1 MSQAAAR
8 SGKPAGRAARA
19 APAREL
25 RARGK
30 LTRRRLLDAGAQA
43 FAARG
48 FYATRVDDIVKLAET
63 SHGTFYL
70 YFSNKE
76 ELFSAL
82 AAEVAEAMQEHAASM
97 QPLAPDAE
105 GRAAL
110 RAWIADLSQL
120 YDQYGPVIRAW
131 TEAEIGASEFGI
143 TTRTIR
149 HYEDEGL
156 LSPRREGQNRL
167 FSPRDRVRLKLA
179 LRGKRLG
186 FSLSEIRELFDLY
199 DLARDEKRQLEQFLT
214 KLEKRRALLVQQRE
228 DIEVMLNEIAF
239 FEIQCRKL
247 LAADLAKPA
256 APAQSAA

>member
-1 MSQAAAR
+1 
-8 SGKPAGRAARA
+8 
-19 APAREL
+19 L

-131 TEAEIGASEFGI
+131 TEAEIGASEFGRI
-143 TTRTIR
+143 GTDVLTQFTRVLAQRIAEVAPPGLDPTIA
-149 HYEDEGL
+149 
-156 LSPRREGQNRL
+156 S
-167 FSPRDRVRLKLA
+167 LA
-179 LRGKRLG
+179 LVAMLERLHYYV
-186 FSLSEIRELFDLY
+186 LSRQVRVSNDAMVET
-199 DLARDEKRQLEQFLT
+199 LARVTHASLFG
-214 KLEKRRALLVQQRE
+214 
-228 DIEVMLNEIAF
+228 
-239 FEIQCRKL
+239 
-247 LAADLAKPA
+247 PA
-256 APAQSAA
+256 